1 MHVCHGH
8 FAGQAGPFAAP
19 QVEQEDETRCEQRQL
34 CPSLSTEPNRDWQQ
48 EGHIAYSVE
57 NQGLPVLLELSLHD
71 VCGGARR
78 VRADR
83 QRRERQTVRLAGR
96 DERAVYAY
104 LQPIVVR
111 VQRA

>member
-8 FAGQAGPFAAP
+8 LAGQTGPFSAP
-19 QVEQEDETRCEQRQL
+19 QVEQEHEARREQRQL
-34 CPSLSTEPNRDWQQ
+34 HTSLSTEPNRDWQR
-48 EGHIAYSVE
+48 EGHIAYSIE

-71 VCGGARR
+71 VCRGARR

-83 QRRERQTVRLAGR
+83 QRRERQAVGLAGR

-104 LQPIVVR
+104 LQPVVVR